1 MIIADANEVAS
12 DLGAYLQK
20 VQRGETVIIAIHNRP
35 VAELR
40 PTVGLPSD
48 PRPFGLCAGDFAV
61 PDDFD
66 SPLPEETLAD
76 FEAAR

>member
-12 DLGAYLQK
+12 DLEAYLRKAQG
-20 VQRGETVIIAIHNRP
+20 GETVVISIKNEP

-40 PTVGLPSD
+40 PTVARAVAE
-48 PRPFGLCAGDFAV
+48 RPFGLCAGDFIV

-66 SPLPEETLAD
+66 SPLPDDIIAD
-76 FEAAR
+76 FEGR